1 MVDSTQYLENAY
13 IDLGTTT
20 RLVVVW
26 TLIHCSND

>member
-1 MVDSTQYLENAY
+1 MVDCTQHLENAY
-13 IDLGTTT
+13 VDVGTTA